1 LKRRIIM
8 TLIAAVAVGGFIFA
22 FSGPKQETVG
32 QLPPAVERVSPPG
45 GDLDL
50 RQTTIAADLAPGY
63 TGYLLLDGVEVPRD
77 DLVIVLAL
85 NSITLMPQ
93 PGSDYEALQPGPHCA
108 TVVYNLIGQ
117 PETSPAGRFQ
127 WCFKLH

>member
-1 LKRRIIM
+1 MRRRIVM

-22 FSGPKQETVG
+22 FSAPREEPAGP
-32 QLPPAVERVSPPG
+32 LPSAVERISPTG

-50 RQTTIAADLAPGY
+50 RQVTIAADLAPGY

-77 DLVIVLAL
+77 DLQIVPAL
-85 NSITLMPQ
+85 NSITLVPQ
-93 PGSDYEALQPGPHCA
+93 PGSDYRAIQPGSHCV
-108 TVVYNLIGQ
+108 TVIYNLIGQ
-117 PETSPAGRFQ
+117 PETPPAGSYL

>member
-1 LKRRIIM
+1 MKRRIIM

-32 QLPPAVERVSPPG
+32 PLPPAVERVSPPG

-63 TGYLLLDGVEVPRD
+63 TGYLLLDGVEVALD
-77 DLVIVLAL
+77 DLVIVPAL

-93 PGSDYEALQPGPHCA
+93 PGSDYEELQPGPHCA

-117 PETSPAGRFQ
+117 PETSPVGRFQ